1 MTDEIRE
8 NVIVQEPVVEPQA
21 IEKDQGVANPEIPG
35 DIESIRAENEQ
46 LKANNKRYREERS
59 QMGRRLKDMEERYRS
74 IEQRISSIGS
84 PGKEDVENLDI
95 DVISDPKKLLD
106 IIDKRAEKI
115 VETKEKTRTESQKR
129 YEDSYINQL
138 FELGEAEDQEVYEQI
153 VDLMKKDERFNAKHI
168 GDPKGDAQINYYK
181 ARAEVVKNAKKQN
194 PFKGSQSNIPTG
206 VGGSAEIK
214 TKEPPMP
221 KLDEAA
227 KEYLR
232 LRGKD
237 SNWAKKHLIET

>member
-1 MTDEIRE
+1 MTDETQE
-8 NVIVQEPVVEPQA
+8 NIAAQDPVAEPQA
-21 IEKDQGVANPEIPG
+21 TEKDQEIAKPEIPG

-46 LKANNKRYREERS
+46 LKVYNKRYREERS

-74 IEQRISSIGS
+74 IEQRINSIGNS
-84 PGKEDVENLDI
+84 EKEDADGLDI

-106 IIDKRAEKI
+106 IIDKRAEKV

-138 FELGEAEDQEVYEQI
+138 LELGDEEDQEVYEQI
-153 VDLMKKDERFNAKHI
+153 VDLMKKDEKFNAKHI

-181 ARAEVVKNAKKQN
+181 ARAEVVKNTKKQN
-194 PFKGSQSNIPTG
+194 PFKGDQSNIPTG
-206 VGGSAEIK
+206 VGGGAETKI
-214 TKEPPMP
+214 KEPPMP
-221 KLDEAA
+221 KLSEAA

-237 SNWAKKHLIET
+237 SAWAKKHLAET